1 MDILIDLAKSALE
14 RGFAYGILALGV
26 YITYTILDF
35 PDLSVDGTVPLG
47 ATISAVLILQGVN
60 PWLASRLAFLA
71 GAAAGCVTGLL
82 HVKLKI

>member
-60 PWLASRLAFLA
+60 PGWPACWPFWPVRRPA
-71 GAAAGCVTGLL
+71 V
-82 HVKLKI
+82 